1 MKITHSAILFI
12 AIFILLFFGFGLYV
26 DQVIDTNN
34 SNLKEEQTLLASTD
48 SALNVGEKGKVLVYG
63 DENVRWSAVASLQNI
78 YGKNN
83 NTITED
89 KKVTNKYHLST
100 TFIID
105 WNGYYIEYQNSFQN
119 ENGNT
124 ESKEEMTNLNTWT
137 ETYGDY
143 VVNFRLDEDVTV
155 YHEQSTCS
163 GYYGNIYESLG
174 SPEAL
179 SFMSDPELFKEER
192 NITIASIMNE
202 QVNYYANTKN
212 TWFNTYNAN
221 YLITINSAYDND
233 EVGVMD
239 MPCMIALSQGTQ
251 TLTYRNYT
259 DIFAFTASDLS
270 EDKLYYIKE
279 DADGSIY
286 YHSSDCPDAAGS
298 TDTGTLSDCAKE
310 GAYPHDCVY
319 LQ

>member
-48 SALNVGEKGKVLVYG
+48 SALNVGEKGNVLVYG

-105 WNGYYIEYQNSFQN
+105 WNGYYMEYQNSFQN

-124 ESKEEMTNLNTWT
+124 ESKEEMTSLNTWT

-163 GYYGNIYESLG
+163 GYYGDIYASLG

-192 NITIASIMNE
+192 NITIASIM
-202 QVNYYANTKN
+202 

-239 MPCMIALSQGTQ
+239 MPCVIALSQGTQ

>member
-63 DENVRWSAVASLQNI
+63 DENVRWSAVAALQNI

-100 TFIID
+100 TFIVD
-105 WNGYYIEYQNSFQN
+105 WNGYYMEYQNSFQN

-124 ESKEEMTNLNTWT
+124 ESKEEMTSLNTWT
-137 ETYGDY
+137 ETYGDFY
-143 VVNFRLDEDVTV
+143 A
-155 YHEQSTCS
+155 
-163 GYYGNIYESLG
+163 SLG
-174 SPEAL
+174 NPEAL

-239 MPCMIALSQGTQ
+239 MPCVIALSQGTQ

-286 YHSSDCPDAAGS
+286 FHSSDCPDAAGS

>member
-105 WNGYYIEYQNSFQN
+105 WNGYYMEYQNSFQN

-124 ESKEEMTNLNTWT
+124 ESKEEMTNLN
-137 ETYGDY
+137 
-143 VVNFRLDEDVTV
+143 R
-155 YHEQSTCS
+155 S
-163 GYYGNIYESLG
+163 
-174 SPEAL
+174 
-179 SFMSDPELFKEER
+179 EER
-192 NITIASIMNE
+192 R
-202 QVNYYANTKN
+202 
-212 TWFNTYNAN
+212 
-221 YLITINSAYDND
+221 
-233 EVGVMD
+233 VG
-239 MPCMIALSQGTQ
+239 
-251 TLTYRNYT
+251 
-259 DIFAFTASDLS
+259 
-270 EDKLYYIKE
+270 KE
-279 DADGSIY
+279 CRSRWSP
-286 YHSSDCPDAAGS
+286 YH
-298 TDTGTLSDCAKE
+298 
-310 GAYPHDCVY
+310 
-319 LQ
+319 

>member
-1 MKITHSAILFI
+1 
-12 AIFILLFFGFGLYV
+12 
-26 DQVIDTNN
+26 
-34 SNLKEEQTLLASTD
+34 
-48 SALNVGEKGKVLVYG
+48 
-63 DENVRWSAVASLQNI
+63 
-78 YGKNN
+78 
-83 NTITED
+83 
-89 KKVTNKYHLST
+89 
-100 TFIID
+100 
-105 WNGYYIEYQNSFQN
+105 
-119 ENGNT
+119 
-124 ESKEEMTNLNTWT
+124 MTNLNTWT

-179 SFMSDPELFKEER
+179 SFMSDLELFKEER

-239 MPCMIALSQGTQ
+239 MPCVIALSQGTQ

>member
-1 MKITHSAILFI
+1 MV
-12 AIFILLFFGFGLYV
+12 Y
-26 DQVIDTNN
+26 D
-34 SNLKEEQTLLASTD
+34 
-48 SALNVGEKGKVLVYG
+48 GE
-63 DENVRWSAVASLQNI
+63 NARWSAVAALQNI

-100 TFIID
+100 TFIVD
-105 WNGYYIEYQNSFQN
+105 WNGYYMEYQNSFQN

-124 ESKEEMTNLNTWT
+124 ESKEEMTSLNTWT

-155 YHEQSTCS
+155 YHEQSTCN
-163 GYYGNIYESLG
+163 GYYGDIYASLG

-239 MPCMIALSQGTQ
+239 MPCVIALSQGTQ